1 MRIDEQPKEVEP
13 EQASME
19 TNVMDGKMIAERV
32 HAYYHLNDLNCVTT
46 TLKILAENC
55 NLPLG
60 GQVLDAAVGMHGATT
75 SQEAQP

>member
-1 MRIDEQPKEVEP
+1 
-13 EQASME
+13 
-19 TNVMDGKMIAERV
+19 MDGKMIAERV